1 MKKTLMLFAVLALWI
16 PTLTLSAG
24 QVAEAKLGKGV
35 ADRQITEE
43 STAFTLGEK
52 AYLWMRVMDGAGE
65 TLTIS
70 WKTGDQTFDSTLA
83 VGGSPW
89 RTWANK
95 TLHLAGDWTVTV
107 SDSAGTVLH
116 EAKLTV
122 Q

>member
-16 PTLTLSAG
+16 PMLTLSAG

>member
-1 MKKTLMLFAVLALWI
+1 MKKIFTLFAVLALWI
-16 PTLTLSAG
+16 PMLAFSAG

-43 STAFTLGEK
+43 STTFALGEK

-70 WKTGDQTFDSTLA
+70 WKTADQSFDSTLPI
-83 VGGSPW
+83 GGSPW

-95 TLHLAGDWTVTV
+95 TLHIAGDWTVTV

-116 EAKLTV
+116 ESKLTV

>member
-1 MKKTLMLFAVLALWI
+1 MKKTLTLFAMLALWI
-16 PTLTLSAG
+16 PTMTLAAG

-35 ADRQITEE
+35 ADRQISEE
-43 STAFTLGEK
+43 ATTFAMGEK
-52 AYLWMRVMDGAGE
+52 AFLWMRVMDGVGE
-65 TLTIS
+65 TLTVS
-70 WKTGDQTFDSTLA
+70 WKTGDQSFDSSLA

-95 TLHLAGDWTVTV
+95 TLHIVGGWTVTV

-116 EAKLTV
+116 ESSLTV